1 MTEVV
6 RSSDDDSTSA
16 KLAASPTASPL
27 DVLRTFPSLA
37 PLLEPIGAQLLS
49 KIEPLLEW
57 FGMPAGTV
65 LFQEGEAAREAY
77 ILVSGRLGVFVAAE
91 AELIPV
97 AQISPGE
104 IVGEMSLI
112 SGEPRSATV
121 LALRDSE
128 AVRLPCDAVALLMD
142 AHPQFGFFV
151 MRLLAAR
158 LKERTRTR
166 LLRQTIDAIA
176 IISLTE
182 PLPDSRFP
190 ERLARV
196 FGEFGK
202 EVQVVDYPQSERE
215 AEWLGTAT
223 ARGQILVYLAGR
235 DSPAWARHCI
245 RQSDRVIF
253 AADAQ
258 AGPVGASEWAI
269 DCAAEL
275 HRAADL
281 VLINDAR
288 SVLPTGGTSWLPRFP
303 SERIIHVRSGDER
316 DLARV
321 ARLVLRQAVGLVLS
335 GGGARAFAHIGVIK
349 AFAEA
354 RIPIDLVAGTSM
366 GAMVAASVALGHQP
380 DVMIE
385 KFLRAFK
392 RNPIADYTVPIIA
405 LTRGRRMRR
414 LLMEHCGDAL
424 IENTWTNFF
433 CVSANLS
440 IGEAMV
446 HKEGYLWR
454 ALRASAAVPGLV
466 PPMVVDGQLFV
477 DGGII
482 NNFPA
487 SVMSSMLRGPVV
499 GVDVTSDW
507 KLEAQAVDIED
518 KSLLWLLG
526 KGRKEAPN
534 IVRILTRSG
543 TISGDL
549 QTAANRAAVDIL
561 IHPELGSI
569 DMWSFR
575 ALDKAVEAGY
585 RAAAAGIERIKQGL
599 VVETPK
605 WANFWR

>member
-6 RSSDDDSTSA
+6 RSGDDNTPA
-16 KLAASPTASPL
+16 ELAARAATSTL
-27 DVLRTFPSLA
+27 DILRTFPSLA
-37 PLLEPIGAQLLS
+37 PLLEPIEAQLLA

-65 LFQEGEAAREAY
+65 LFQEGDPARDAY
-77 ILVSGRLGVFVAAE
+77 IVLSGRLGVFVAAE

-104 IVGEMSLI
+104 MVGEMSLI

-128 AVRLPCDAVALLMD
+128 AVRLPQDAFAQLMD
-142 AHPQFGFFV
+142 AHPQVGFFI

-166 LLRQTIDAIA
+166 LLQQTIDAIA
-176 IISLTE
+176 IVSLTE
-182 PLPDSRFP
+182 PLPDPRFP
-190 ERLARV
+190 EHLARA
-196 FGEFGK
+196 FGQFGR
-202 EVQVVDYPQSERE
+202 EVRVVDYLQSERE
-215 AEWLGTAT
+215 AEWLGA
-223 ARGQILVYLAGR
+223 AAAGGPLLVYLAGR
-235 DSPAWARHCI
+235 DLPAWGRHCI

-258 AGPVGASEWAI
+258 AGTVGSSEWAI
-269 DCAAEL
+269 DCAAAL

-281 VLINDAR
+281 VLINDAQ
-288 SVLPTGGTSWLPRFP
+288 SALPTGGTSWLLHFP
-303 SERIIHVRSGDER
+303 SERIIHVRNGDER

-354 RIPIDLVAGTSM
+354 GIPVDLVAGTSM

-380 DVMIE
+380 DEMIE

-392 RNPIADYTVPIIA
+392 RSPIADYTIPVIA

-414 LLMEHCGDAL
+414 LLMEHCGEAL
-424 IENTWTNFF
+424 VENTWKTFF

-440 IGEAMV
+440 SGEAMV

-454 ALRASAAVPGLV
+454 ALRASAAIPGLV
-466 PPMVVDGQLFV
+466 PPMVADGQLFV

-507 KLEAQAVDIED
+507 KLEAQAGDIED

-526 KGRKEAPN
+526 KGRKETPN

-549 QTAANRAAVDIL
+549 QTAANRAAADIL
-561 IHPELGSI
+561 IHPELGSV

-585 RAAAAGIERIKQGL
+585 RAAAASIERIKQRL

>member
-1 MTEVV
+1 MSAIWREW
-6 RSSDDDSTSA
+6 RGLSSG
-16 KLAASPTASPL
+16 K
-27 DVLRTFPSLA
+27 
-37 PLLEPIGAQLLS
+37 
-49 KIEPLLEW
+49 
-57 FGMPAGTV
+57 
-65 LFQEGEAAREAY
+65 
-77 ILVSGRLGVFVAAE
+77 
-91 AELIPV
+91 
-97 AQISPGE
+97 
-104 IVGEMSLI
+104 
-112 SGEPRSATV
+112 RSA
-121 LALRDSE
+121 SS
-128 AVRLPCDAVALLMD
+128 C
-142 AHPQFGFFV
+142 
-151 MRLLAAR
+151 
-158 LKERTRTR
+158 
-166 LLRQTIDAIA
+166 
-176 IISLTE
+176 
-182 PLPDSRFP
+182 
-190 ERLARV
+190 
-196 FGEFGK
+196 
-202 EVQVVDYPQSERE
+202 
-215 AEWLGTAT
+215 
-223 ARGQILVYLAGR
+223 
-235 DSPAWARHCI
+235 
-245 RQSDRVIF
+245 
-253 AADAQ
+253 
-258 AGPVGASEWAI
+258 
-269 DCAAEL
+269 
-275 HRAADL
+275 RAA
-281 VLINDAR
+281 A
-288 SVLPTGGTSWLPRFP
+288 
-303 SERIIHVRSGDER
+303 
-316 DLARV
+316 
-321 ARLVLRQAVGLVLS
+321 
-335 GGGARAFAHIGVIK
+335 ARAFAHIGVIK

-354 RIPIDLVAGTSM
+354 GIPIDLVAGTSM

-385 KFLRAFK
+385 KFLRAFR

-454 ALRASAAVPGLV
+454 ALRASAAIPGLV

-507 KLEAQAVDIED
+507 KLEAQVVDIED

-585 RAAAAGIERIKQGL
+585 RYRAAAAGIERIKQGL

>member
-1 MTEVV
+1 MTKVV
-6 RSSDDDSTSA
+6 PNGDDDSIPA
-16 KLAASPTASPL
+16 ELAAGTTAPML
-27 DVLRTFPSLA
+27 DILRTFPSLA
-37 PLLEPIGAQLLS
+37 PLLEPIEAQLLA

-65 LFQEGEAAREAY
+65 LFQEGDPARDAY
-77 ILVSGRLGVFVAAE
+77 IVVSGRLGVFVAAE

-104 IVGEMSLI
+104 MVGEMSLI

-128 AVRLPCDAVALLMD
+128 AVRLPQDAFAQLMD
-142 AHPQFGFFV
+142 AHPQVGFFI

-176 IISLTE
+176 IVSLTE
-182 PLPDSRFP
+182 PLPDPRFP
-190 ERLARV
+190 EHLARAFDQ
-196 FGEFGK
+196 FGRK
-202 EVQVVDYPQSERE
+202 VRIVDHLQSERE
-215 AEWLGTAT
+215 AEWLGA
-223 ARGQILVYLAGR
+223 AAAGGPLLVYLAGLGF
-235 DSPAWARHCI
+235 PAWGRHCI

-258 AGPVGASEWAI
+258 AGTVSASEWAI

-281 VLINDAR
+281 VLINDAQ
-288 SVLPTGGTSWLPRFP
+288 SALPTGGTSWLPHFP
-303 SERIIHVRSGDER
+303 SERIIHVKSGDER

-354 RIPIDLVAGTSM
+354 GIPVDLVAGTSM
-366 GAMVAASVALGHQP
+366 GAMVAASVALGHEP

-385 KFLRAFK
+385 KFLRAFE
-392 RNPIADYTVPIIA
+392 RNPIADYTVPVIA

-414 LLMEHCGDAL
+414 LLMEHCGEAL
-424 IENTWTNFF
+424 IENTWRNFF

-440 IGEAMV
+440 SGEAMV

-454 ALRASAAVPGLV
+454 ALRASAAIPGLV
-466 PPMVVDGQLFV
+466 PPMVADGQLFV

-507 KLEAQAVDIED
+507 KLEAQAGDIED

-526 KGRKEAPN
+526 KGRKETPN

-549 QTAANRAAVDIL
+549 QTAANRAAADIL
-561 IHPELGSI
+561 IHPELGSV

>member
-1 MTEVV
+1 
-6 RSSDDDSTSA
+6 
-16 KLAASPTASPL
+16 
-27 DVLRTFPSLA
+27 
-37 PLLEPIGAQLLS
+37 
-49 KIEPLLEW
+49 
-57 FGMPAGTV
+57 
-65 LFQEGEAAREAY
+65 
-77 ILVSGRLGVFVAAE
+77 
-91 AELIPV
+91 
-97 AQISPGE
+97 
-104 IVGEMSLI
+104 
-112 SGEPRSATV
+112 
-121 LALRDSE
+121 
-128 AVRLPCDAVALLMD
+128 
-142 AHPQFGFFV
+142 
-151 MRLLAAR
+151 
-158 LKERTRTR
+158 
-166 LLRQTIDAIA
+166 
-176 IISLTE
+176 
-182 PLPDSRFP
+182 
-190 ERLARV
+190 
-196 FGEFGK
+196 
-202 EVQVVDYPQSERE
+202 
-215 AEWLGTAT
+215 
-223 ARGQILVYLAGR
+223 
-235 DSPAWARHCI
+235 
-245 RQSDRVIF
+245 VIF

-258 AGPVGASEWAI
+258 AGPVGANEWAI

-281 VLINDAR
+281 VLINDAQN
-288 SVLPTGGTSWLPRFP
+288 VLPTGGTGWLPRFP

-321 ARLVLRQAVGLVLS
+321 ARLVLRQAVGLLLS

-354 RIPIDLVAGTSM
+354 GIPIDLVAGTSM

-385 KFLRAFK
+385 KVLRAFR
-392 RNPIADYTVPIIA
+392 RNPIAEYTIPVIA

-424 IENTWTNFF
+424 IENTWKTFF

-440 IGEAMV
+440 SGEATV

-454 ALRASAAVPGLV
+454 ALRASAAIPGVV
-466 PPMVVDGQLFV
+466 PPVVVDGQLFV

-487 SVMSSMLRGPVV
+487 SVLSSMLRGPVV
-499 GVDVTSDW
+499 GVGVTSDW
-507 KLEAQAVDIED
+507 KLEAQTVDIED